1 MTSVGGEAQELS
13 WIPAAPR
20 VMIWPMPSKR
30 SYGTGELYEKHGAY
44 YGGWRSSDG
53 RKLNRRIGLVRA
65 PGSADGLTRAKA
77 ERSFRKMQEAEEL
90 QPSRRRDAQAVTVGS
105 AAMSLQRAK
114 ALEGARRSYLENLDS
129 MRRVHLDPG
138 VGSLALEQVSTA
150 HDEALASTMLA
161 AGRSPK
167 TVRNVL
173 TFTTRCSSTRSR
185 TAGAT
190 RTRSATRRAR
200 NAAAPA
206 TRAPTCSCSPSPN
219 WTRRCASS
227 LTRSSSA
234 SLRPPGPDAR
244 ARLHRHR
251 QTCSGQRCACLILAA
266 AITGLRQSELLG
278 LRWRDVDWHAQRI
291 RVRNAFVRG
300 EHSAEGKSDLSTRRS
315 VPLASRLAR
324 ELDRWST
331 RTVFNAAEDLVF
343 AHPHTGRPID
353 RSKVTRR
360 FQDACRTAGVHVIT
374 FHNLR
379 HTFATRLA
387 AHGEPLRTI
396 QEYLGHADAK
406 TTQIYAH
413 YAPSAR
419 EVERVDAALATGSA
433 TDANR
438 CSGSNLG
445 SNLSETED
453 NRTTANPADS
463 GGSG

>member
-1 MTSVGGEAQELS
+1 VLGPPL
-13 WIPAAPR
+13 R
-20 VMIWPMPSKR
+20 V
-30 SYGTGELYEKHGAY
+30 
-44 YGGWRSSDG
+44 
-53 RKLNRRIGLVRA
+53 
-65 PGSADGLTRAKA
+65 
-77 ERSFRKMQEAEEL
+77 
-90 QPSRRRDAQAVTVGS
+90 
-105 AAMSLQRAK
+105 
-114 ALEGARRSYLENLDS
+114 
-129 MRRVHLDPG
+129 
-138 VGSLALEQVSTA
+138 
-150 HDEALASTMLA
+150 
-161 AGRSPK
+161 
-167 TVRNVL
+167 
-173 TFTTRCSSTRSR
+173 
-185 TAGAT
+185 
-190 RTRSATRRAR
+190 
-200 NAAAPA
+200 
-206 TRAPTCSCSPSPN
+206 
-219 WTRRCASS
+219 
-227 LTRSSSA
+227 
-234 SLRPPGPDAR
+234 
-244 ARLHRHR
+244 
-251 QTCSGQRCACLILAA
+251 LILAA
-266 AITGLRQSELLG
+266 AIIGLRQSELLG
-278 LRWRDVDWHAQRI
+278 LRWRDVDWHAQGI

-360 FQDACRTAGVHVIT
+360 FQDARRTAGVRVIT

-419 EVERVDAALATGSA
+419 EVERVDAAFASDSA
-433 TDANR
+433 TDANGR
-438 CSGSNLG
+438 SGSNLR

-453 NRTTANPADS
+453 NRTPVNPANS

>member
-1 MTSVGGEAQELS
+1 MTGVGGEAQESS

-44 YGGWRSSDG
+44 YGRWRSSDG
-53 RKLNRRIGLVRA
+53 RKLNRRIGLVRT

-90 QPSRRRDAQAVTVGS
+90 QPSRRHDAQAVTVGS
-105 AAMSLQRAK
+105 AATSLQRAK
-114 ALEGARRSYLENLDS
+114 SLEGARKSYLENLDS
-129 MRRVHLDPG
+129 MRRVHLESG
-138 VGSLALEQVSTA
+138 IGSLALAQVSTA
-150 HDEALASTMLA
+150 HVEALASAMLA

-173 TFTTRCSSTRSR
+173 TFTHSVFEHAIANGWCYENPVRHAARPKR
-185 TAGAT
+185 
-190 RTRSATRRAR
+190 RRAGDASPDLQFLTITELDAVLR
-200 NAAAPA
+200 AIPDEVVVREPALIRAGRSGPAP
-206 TRAPTCSCSPSPN
+206 PPPPDV
-219 WTRRCASS
+219 
-227 LTRSSSA
+227 LGPP
-234 SLRPPGPDAR
+234 LRV
-244 ARLHRHR
+244 
-251 QTCSGQRCACLILAA
+251 LILAA

-300 EHSAEGKSDLSTRRS
+300 EHSGEGKSDLSTRRS

-343 AHPHTGRPID
+343 AHPHTGRSID

-360 FQDACRTAGVHVIT
+360 FQDACRTAGVRVIT

-419 EVERVDAALATGSA
+419 EVERVDAAFATGSD

-438 CSGSNLG
+438 RSGSNLG

-453 NRTTANPADS
+453 NRTTVNPTNS